1 VGIDETTDL
10 RCHSQ
15 LAVAYRIVD
24 SETGK
29 LSHIFGG
36 LNRLPAGDAVTT
48 TVAVKKQ
55 FRRDDVHILK
65 VGSICSDGGSQ
76 VIGVNEGVQTRLLN
90 ENPCMVGAHCSAHC
104 LPLCVKPA
112 LEIIPAIKKFFET
125 TQHLGEF
132 FKVGFLTLLLS
143 LFFFFLMFF
152 SSLT

>member
-36 LNRLPAGDAVTT
+36 LNRDAVTT

-112 LEIIPAIKKFFET
+112 LEIIPAVKKFFET

-132 FKVGFLTLLLS
+132 FKVGFLTSKFALVVIL
-143 LFFFFLMFF
+143 FFLMFF